1 MHFNRGTFHC
11 GTLVIMLLI
20 NNTLQVQAAARPA
33 GRRTGEDRM
42 LACLH
47 FFFQVQGQLIYT
59 YCMTEKGGGERKK
72 EGGREREREV
82 WWGES
87 NSLSFVYQTH
97 NIKLHACI
105 CIS

>member
-1 MHFNRGTFHC
+1 MWHFSNYVTYKQHIAGPDSCKTSWEKDRGGQDVGLF
-11 GTLVIMLLI
+11 
-20 NNTLQVQAAARPA
+20 A
-33 GRRTGEDRM
+33 
-42 LACLH
+42 

-59 YCMTEKGGGERKK
+59 YCMTEKGGGRERRR
-72 EGGREREREV
+72 EGERERQRGG
-82 WWGES
+82 GES